1 MSMRKRF
8 HRNRFQQA
16 ILACAAAACLLVPS
30 PSTHASSVMMLSG
43 SVASAIAKYFGK
55 EGAEEAAEYLAK
67 KGGKEI
73 AERVASKA
81 AQHGGDE
88 AVEQLAKY
96 VGKHGPDALR
106 ALDNVPAVGPILNA
120 LDEIPEAQLK
130 AALARLAAG
139 TPGRELAEAVGKHG
153 SKALASELKHPG
165 VGLALVRALGDDGA
179 ELAAKMTSEQAIAL
193 AKHADDIAKL
203 PIAQRNGL
211 VSLIGKDMGKVVGF
225 LGDFVKANPTKTLF
239 TVATTTVILA
249 EPERILGGD
258 EIAFDADGNPVLI
271 SKKGIAGRT
280 IEATGAAAKHVSD
293 GYVQPVFKTALAF
306 IATFFALWLGLKLWH
321 AHKREQLKTQ
331 TLQDEQTN
339 TETVEAL
346 GVTPKERAQPS
357 ATTPSSDDTNQV
369 ASSNKHDA
377 T

>member
-1 MSMRKRF
+1 M
-8 HRNRFQQA
+8 
-16 ILACAAAACLLVPS
+16 
-30 PSTHASSVMMLSG
+30 
-43 SVASAIAKYFGK
+43 
-55 EGAEEAAEYLAK
+55 
-67 KGGKEI
+67 
-73 AERVASKA
+73 
-81 AQHGGDE
+81 
-88 AVEQLAKY
+88 
-96 VGKHGPDALR
+96 
-106 ALDNVPAVGPILNA
+106 
-120 LDEIPEAQLK
+120 
-130 AALARLAAG
+130 
-139 TPGRELAEAVGKHG
+139 
-153 SKALASELKHPG
+153 
-165 VGLALVRALGDDGA
+165 ALVRALGDDGA

-346 GVTPKERAQPS
+346 GVTPKEPAQAS
-357 ATTPSSDDTNQV
+357 ATPSSDDTNQV